1 MLARLWRGS
10 HWGHEPGG
18 STAALD
24 CRTQSW
30 PPITVPNSGSQS
42 ESFIKGPKR
51 RRKRIEI
58 ENIYPDKS
66 PSEAFVH
73 ATALLALLKA
83 ECTPGRYIKKKQLER
98 MYAEFCAHEGWQPRH
113 WTAIARQLGKLTDKR
128 TAKENG
134 KKSVAYRV
142 PKP

>member
-1 MLARLWRGS
+1 MLARVLN
-10 HWGHEPGG
+10 WGLEPGP
-18 STAALD
+18 STGALNLGPL
-24 CRTQSW
+24 
-30 PPITVPNSGSQS
+30 PPAPIIVPNRSPQS
-42 ESFIKGPKR
+42 EARTKGPKR

-66 PSEAFVH
+66 PSEAFAH

-83 ECTPGRYIKKKQLER
+83 ECTPGRYIKKKLLER

-113 WTAIARQLGKLTDKR
+113 WTAIARWLGKLTDKR
-128 TAKENG
+128 TVKENG
-134 KKSVAYRV
+134 KKFVAYRV